1 MPSTLESLELIA
13 DPIRIRLLLA
23 LERESLSVAE
33 LQEILSL
40 GQSRISGHLARLKR
54 AGLLEDRRSG
64 KNIFYKAAS
73 GAASLFG
80 LLHQAAAEIPEA
92 GPDRRALELC
102 LRRREDRTRAYFDAL
117 AGKFGRHY
125 LPGRSWQGLAEMLLS
140 ILPPLD
146 IADLGAGEG
155 TFSQLL
161 ARRAR
166 SVIAVD
172 NSEKMVDF
180 GSALAEKHGLTNID
194 YRLGDLESPPIAPAS
209 VDLAFFS
216 QSLHHA
222 HEPQRAVEAA
232 WRILRPGGRAVILDL
247 KKHAFE
253 QARELYAHLWLGFS
267 EVELDTFL
275 RSAGFSNIE
284 VSVVHREE
292 QEPHFE
298 TVLAIGEK
306 APG

>member
-1 MPSTLESLELIA
+1 MPSILESLELIA
-13 DPIRIRLLLA
+13 DPVRIRLLLL
-23 LERESLSVAE
+23 LESESLSVAE

-40 GQSRISGHLARLKR
+40 GQSRISAHLARLKR
-54 AGLLEDRRSG
+54 AGLVEDRRSG
-64 KNIFYKAAS
+64 KNIFYKAAPAS
-73 GAASLFG
+73 RSLFD
-80 LLHQAAAEIPEA
+80 LLKQAAPEIPEA
-92 GPDRRALELC
+92 EPDRRALELC

-140 ILPPLD
+140 IMQPLD

-172 NSEKMVDF
+172 NSVKMVDF
-180 GSALAEKHGLTNID
+180 GSALAERHGLTNIN
-194 YRLGDLESPPIAPAS
+194 YRLGDLESPPIAPES

-222 HEPQRAVEAA
+222 HEPQRAVAAA
-232 WRILRPGGRAVILDL
+232 WRMLRPGGRVVILDL
-247 KKHAFE
+247 KKHGFE

-275 RSAGFSNIE
+275 RSAGFGSIE